1 MRIPVAVSL
10 SLFFVS
16 PASADLDGHLLHS
29 MCKKNIEFVAGYVAG
44 VADKANNDAEFVAA
58 LMADKLDE
66 KKTGPENWKDG
77 LKAIREVQPFCIH
90 KGKDAK
96 LADMVQFVCKSL
108 EVLPDARKHRA
119 AVLTADVLKVK
130 YPCKDERPPEGFS
143 PEKFINR

>member
-1 MRIPVAVSL
+1 MRIPITVSF
-10 SLFFVS
+10 SLLLVS
-16 PASADLDGHLLHS
+16 PAAADLDGHLLHN

-77 LKAIREVQPFCIH
+77 LKAIREVQPFCIQ
-90 KGKDAK
+90 KGQDAK
-96 LADMVQFVCKSL
+96 LGDMVQFVCKAL

-119 AVLTADVLKVK
+119 AVFTADVL
-130 YPCKDERPPEGFS
+130 R
-143 PEKFINR
+143 